1 MNQRELFEIIATKVQ
16 REFNPNETMQ
26 WLTMNKPMYW
36 SWGVEKKL
44 NVEEKA
50 LLLKV
55 NGHHLK
61 GWVAIVLAWDDTYSV
76 YYIDSKG
83 IKEEQ
88 HNVYCDMLQDVIDDR
103 IERIAEYRD

>member
-44 NVEEKA
+44 NVE
-50 LLLKV
+50 
-55 NGHHLK
+55 
-61 GWVAIVLAWDDTYSV
+61 
-76 YYIDSKG
+76 
-83 IKEEQ
+83 
-88 HNVYCDMLQDVIDDR
+88 
-103 IERIAEYRD
+103 